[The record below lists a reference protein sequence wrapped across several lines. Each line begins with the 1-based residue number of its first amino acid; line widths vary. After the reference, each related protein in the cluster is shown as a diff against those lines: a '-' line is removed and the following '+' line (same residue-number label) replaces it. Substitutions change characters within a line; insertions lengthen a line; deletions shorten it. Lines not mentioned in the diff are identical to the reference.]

1 MWLYLPSTCFP
12 CAPVS
17 EASTSESGL
26 LSQRLARSVSWR
38 EKLSQPPV
46 WRRRLKTVPWM
57 RHLSGPTYSRLTVA
71 LGAES
76 WIASV
81 RASRASHT
89 ASPADAR
96 DTMTN
101 GHSGPSW
108 SESWT
113 KCDPPWSSSK
123 TSLTL
128 PGIFDPSENDFQA
141 WVIESKDRSTSLRRM
156 LELRRN
162 ESGFS
167 SWLTPKTPSGGAQP
181 NPSYRT
187 GGGIRHKLE
196 DQVANWP
203 SPRAE
208 DSESCGNHPKQT
220 DSLNAEVRNWPT
232 PTAKDMAQSGASDYP
247 KTATRHTGTTL
258 TDASRSWAT
267 PTSRDWDK
275 WHLRAPGHHRQV
287 NLSGQVANWLTPLA
301 PRPHDNEDT
310 AGKDLESENQKS
322 LSRQAVNWQTPQ
334 TDSFRSRSGDRKDE
348 LGLDRQARGFR
359 LLVQEPTPNGSQSS
373 SPTPNLRQRSTLRL
387 NPRFDSWLMGMPLGW
402 TNFERLE
409 MESYLCA
416 WRSRLDGLLQRLDLR
431 IGYRATD
438 YVNRLGR

>member
-1 MWLYLPSTCFP
+1 MRRDVRRLVWLYLPSTCFP

-89 ASPADAR
+89 ASPGNAR
-96 DTMTN
+96 DTTTN
-101 GHSGPSW
+101 GRSGPSW

-141 WVIESKDRSTSLRRM
+141 WVIESKDRSSSVQRM
-156 LELRRN
+156 LARPSSA
-162 ESGFS
+162 SGYS
-167 SWLTPKTPSGGAQP
+167 S
-181 NPSYRT
+181 
-187 GGGIRHKLE
+187 
-196 DQVANWP
+196 
-203 SPRAE
+203 
-208 DSESCGNHPKQT
+208 
-220 DSLNAEVRNWPT
+220 WPT
-232 PTAKDMAQSGASDYP
+232 PEAHDGTGARGPNNELTDRHYP

-301 PRPHDNEDT
+301 PRTHDNEDT

-334 TDSFRSRSGDRKDE
+334 TDTFRSRSGDRKDE